1 MRFFL
6 VLFSAIM
13 LVSCASTTKEIE
25 IPSQMSSRE
34 LAQKGIQLSKAGQ
47 YGAARQYFS
56 RALKNDPK
64 NCHIH
69 FLNALS
75 YQLEGKGNNYRFLD
89 LAAAGYQSAIKFCPQ
104 DPWAYYY
111 LGLIHYQ
118 KKNYSAAELNLAK
131 ALKLGRGKATIPFF
145 KAYVLSAQK
154 NNDYENI
161 EVMIKQL
168 EYLSPKSP
176 VLKEIRVI
184 SRRMPQEQFIREK
197 IAMDTS
203 DPKFGSKPAR
213 LHKNNKQVFVD
224 AVIILSR
231 ETDEKSRGVNL
242 LNGLQLQYGLTTGTT
257 RFGTSNWGQ
266 YADALN
272 KYPVLGTT
280 GANPELNYSSLVTN
294 ALSLTTLTYNLNIFN
309 DFSEHDQILSRPTLL
324 AREGKTAEYFS
335 GSDLLIGVAGINTGE
350 VQIIPVGLRMTV
362 TPTFLKDGS
371 LDLDVNIGR
380 EFLTE
385 GQSSTVGTFTTAART
400 IKENTHTSVNIRYG
414 ETVILSAL
422 SEDFNSASGNKA
434 PGIGDLPL
442 LRYAFNRK
450 VKQRQN
456 TSLLVLLTPQHY
468 SSFKNPEYAPDNYSN
483 DVRRYITKYINPVS
497 SLPVLLKH
505 LAKNDIYTTNKVF
518 NSDFYNK
525 VFVDWAMDE
534 NYGSIDEF

>member
-6 VLFSAIM
+6 VTFLAIM
-13 LVSCASTTKEIE
+13 LTSCASTTKEVE
-25 IPSQMSSRE
+25 IQTQMSTRE
-34 LAQKGIQLSKAGQ
+34 LAQKGVQLSKAGQ
-47 YGAARQYFS
+47 YAAARQYFS
-56 RALKNDPK
+56 RALKSDPK
-64 NCHIH
+64 NCHLH

-75 YQLEGKGNNYRFLD
+75 YQLEGKGNYRFLD
-89 LAAAGYQSAIKFCPQ
+89 LAAAGYQTTIKFCPQ

-111 LGLIHYQ
+111 LGLIYYQ
-118 KKNYSAAELNLAK
+118 KKEYSAAELNLAK
-131 ALKLGRGKATIPFF
+131 ALKLGKGKSKVPFF

-154 NNDYENI
+154 NNDHENI

-176 VLKEIRVI
+176 VLKEIKVI
-184 SRRMPQEQFIREK
+184 ARRMPRAQFIQEK

-203 DPKFGSKPAR
+203 DPKFGSKPVR
-213 LHKNNKQVFVD
+213 HRKDNKQVFVD

-242 LNGLQLQYGLTTGTT
+242 LNGLQLQYALTTGTT

-280 GANPELNYSSLVTN
+280 GVNPDLNYSSLVTN
-294 ALSLTTLTYNLNIFN
+294 ALSIPTITYNMNIFN

-335 GSDLLIGVAGINTGE
+335 GSDLLIGVAGVNIGE

-385 GQSSTVGTFTTAART
+385 GASSTVGTFETAART

-422 SEDFNSASGNKA
+422 SEDFNSATGNKT

-450 VKQRQN
+450 SKKRQN
-456 TSLLVLLTPQHY
+456 TSLLVLLTPQY
-468 SSFKNPEYAPDNYSN
+468 YTSFKNPEYAPDNYSN
-483 DVRRYITKYINPVS
+483 DIRRYITKYINPVS